1 MQQGKSGSSAK
12 DEFNSPLFAVADTP
26 TASQLEIVLRGGAYQ
41 TIEQGM
47 GKLYAAMTFIEGEDT
62 APHHALY
69 VLLALAEQEGK
80 FSAVRLQELTDDKN
94 KQLIELTAQLLG
106 QSTIKKMLNQILAMV
121 WHPRASTARATPH
134 AIPFPSPPPIPP
146 KPPLTPP
153 PRHALTLPPARPPA
167 PQGRK
172 HVYKTTKELIIDTYF
187 DGIPMD
193 DMNKVQKQHDDLFDP
208 LTLQDEDAKFPISAA
223 FFDEIEDSDGNP
235 KPSFPSEKL
244 LEVTKQLALRYEV
257 YEGQGDE
264 DDTATQAPLCNAI
277 AFSFVMLV
285 GVRGS
290 RTRTRTREPSLPYS
304 PRPCHPCLA
313 APLPDAS
320 RPQAPGAPPAL
331 LRPQPGH
338 PRTQKGPQLD
348 VQRGLLPVGGPGDA
362 DLPASTSVREG
373 GRPAAAAARQE
384 GAQEAQVHAA
394 GQRLRCIFVRSSDD
408 HSDDHSDNR

>member
-1 MQQGKSGSSAK
+1 MQQQQQQQQQGTMQQGKSGSSAK

-47 GKLYAAMTFIEGEDT
+47 GKLYAAMTIIEGEDT

-69 VLLALAEQEGK
+69 MLLALAEQEGK

-153 PRHALTLPPARPPA
+153 PRHALTLAPARPPA

-244 LEVTKQLALRYEV
+244 LEVTKQLSLRYEV

-290 RTRTRTREPSLPYS
+290 RTRTRTRTLS
-304 PRPCHPCLA
+304 PLLTP
-313 APLPDAS
+313 PLPPLPRSAS
-320 RPQAPGAPPAL
+320 
-331 LRPQPGH
+331 
-338 PRTQKGPQLD
+338 
-348 VQRGLLPVGGPGDA
+348 
-362 DLPASTSVREG
+362 S
-373 GRPAAAAARQE
+373 
-384 GAQEAQVHAA
+384 
-394 GQRLRCIFVRSSDD
+394 
-408 HSDDHSDNR
+408 

>member
-47 GKLYAAMTFIEGEDT
+47 GKLYAAMTIIEGEDT

-69 VLLALAEQEGK
+69 MLLALAEQEGK

-121 WHPRASTARATPH
+121 WHPRASTARAAPH
-134 AIPFPSPPPIPP
+134 AIPP

-153 PRHALTLPPARPPA
+153 PRHALTLAPARPPA

-172 HVYKTTKELIIDTYF
+172 HFYKTTKELIIDTYF

-208 LTLQDEDAKFPISAA
+208 RTPQDEDAKFPISAA
-223 FFDEIEDSDGNP
+223 FFDDIEDSNGNQ

-244 LEVTKQLALRYEV
+244 LEVTKQLVLRYEV

-285 GVRGS
+285 GVR
-290 RTRTRTREPSLPYS
+290 RTRARTRTREPSLPYS
-304 PRPCHPCLA
+304 HRPYQPCLA

-320 RPQAPGAPPAL
+320 RPQAPEPPPAV

-338 PRTQKGPQLD
+338 PRAQEGPQLD
-348 VQRGLLPVGGPGDA
+348 VQRGLLPVGGLGDA

-394 GQRLRCIFVRSSDD
+394 GQRLRCIFVRRSDEHSDD